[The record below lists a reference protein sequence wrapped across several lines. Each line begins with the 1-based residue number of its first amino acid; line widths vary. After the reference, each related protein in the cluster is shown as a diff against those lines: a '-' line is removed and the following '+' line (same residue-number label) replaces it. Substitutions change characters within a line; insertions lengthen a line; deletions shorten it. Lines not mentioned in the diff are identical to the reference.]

1 MELLQ
6 LRYFCDA
13 AELEN
18 FSRTAEKHGVPVSN
32 ISQTIKRLERE
43 LGCELFIHAANRIM
57 LNEQGRLFFDSAKK
71 ALGSLEEGRIVLA
84 ESKNSVA
91 GEIKILVLTNRRV
104 VTRAIEDF
112 KQKYPEVTFVIKHN
126 TGTSGE
132 FDLII
137 CDEYF
142 PDADF
147 DTTVLLTEDILL
159 AVHKDNP
166 LARRDTIAVGELKNE
181 RFITMPDGSSMYTI
195 TNRLCEGFVPN
206 IAIQSDD
213 PYYIRKYV
221 AMGLGVAF
229 FPEMSW
235 HGQFSDDVVFKS
247 IGTVR
252 RSTVIARKKGKYL
265 TRRAKLFIE
274 MLKTAVE
281 ETKPLQMK

>member
-43 LGCELFIHAANRIM
+43 LECELFIHAANRVM
-57 LNEQGRLFFDSAKK
+57 LNEQGRLFYESAKK
-71 ALGSLEEGRIVLA
+71 ALDALGEGKLVLA
-84 ESKNSVA
+84 DSKVSIA

-104 VTRAIEDF
+104 VTRAIEAF
-112 KQKYPEVTFVIKHN
+112 KQRYPEVTFVIKHN

-142 PDADF
+142 PDEDF

-159 AVHKDNP
+159 ALHKDNP
-166 LARRDTIAVGELKNE
+166 LAGRERISVSDLKNE

-221 AMGLGVAF
+221 ALGLGVAF
-229 FPEMSW
+229 FPAMSW

-274 MLKTAVE
+274 MLRHAVD
-281 ETKPLQMK
+281 ETNPLQKQ

>member
-18 FSRTAEKHGVPVSN
+18 FSRTAEKYGVPVSN

-43 LGCELFIHAANRIM
+43 LECELFIHAANRIM
-57 LNEQGRLFFDSAKK
+57 LNEQGRLFYESAKK
-71 ALGSLEEGRIVLA
+71 ALDALGEGRLVLA
-84 ESKNSVA
+84 DSKVSIA

-104 VTRAIEDF
+104 VTRAIESF

-142 PDADF
+142 PDEDF

-159 AVHKDNP
+159 ALHKDNP
-166 LARRDTIAVGELKNE
+166 LAEREHISVSDLKNE

-195 TNRLCEGFVPN
+195 TKRLCEGFVPN

-229 FPEMSW
+229 FPAMSW

-247 IGTVR
+247 IGRVR
-252 RSTVIARKKGKYL
+252 RNTVIARKKGKYL

-274 MLKTAVE
+274 MLRHAVD
-281 ETKPLQMK
+281 ETNPLQKR